1 VQSKSA
7 PANTAAGSQA
17 LLNKLTM
24 SHLLAAWRCNNQL
37 QVEVVRAVE
46 QHALRR
52 PQQSGAKE
60 TPLAGVFRFVLQLLY
75 DMEVVGD
82 EGMTEWIAQ
91 RRTGPAN
98 CPELSLFNA
107 PATVAFVQW
116 LEAAESE
123 EEESDSDADDSDED

>member
-1 VQSKSA
+1 
-7 PANTAAGSQA
+7 
-17 LLNKLTM
+17 LNKAYTI
-24 SHLLAAWRCNNQL
+24 SHLLTAAATPTPTTA

-52 PQQSGAKE
+52 PQSGARE

-98 CPELSLFNA
+98 CPELALFNA
-107 PATVAFVQW
+107 PATKAFVQW
-116 LEAAESE
+116 LEDAESE
-123 EEESDSDADDSDED
+123 EESGSDDDDSDKD

>member
-1 VQSKSA
+1 
-7 PANTAAGSQA
+7 
-17 LLNKLTM
+17 M
-24 SHLLAAWRCNNQL
+24 SHLLAAGATTTKTV

-52 PQQSGAKE
+52 PQSGAKE

-98 CPELSLFNA
+98 CPELALFNA
-107 PATVAFVQW
+107 PATKAFVQW
-116 LEAAESE
+116 LEDEESE
-123 EEESDSDADDSDED
+123 EESCSDDSDED